1 MLLTHHRHFLAI
13 VVLYRSQLVRRCP
26 MRLLPIVVAALL
38 AQITAVLAQSFV
50 PPRPTPDTLRNEA
63 RVQVNVNFLIAGPA
77 NDSAESQQAQEN
89 ARRSLYERAGR
100 ECELLKATLATECH
114 LQSVNV
120 SINRQPNRQTEG
132 IVATGNFTFRIT
144 PK

>member
-1 MLLTHHRHFLAI
+1 
-13 VVLYRSQLVRRCP
+13 

-38 AQITAVLAQSFV
+38 TQLTAAAAQSSAL
-50 PPRPTPDTLRNEA
+50 PRPTPDTLRNEA

-114 LQSVNV
+114 LQSINV
-120 SINRQPNRQTEG
+120 SINRQLNRQTEG
-132 IVATGNFTFRIT
+132 FVATGNFTFRIT

>member
-38 AQITAVLAQSFV
+38 AQITAVSAQSSV
-50 PPRPTPDTLRNEA
+50 PPRLTPDA
-63 RVQVNVNFLIAGPA
+63 PGKDVRVQISVNFFIPGPSD
-77 NDSAESQQAQEN
+77 DSEGSRQAQEN

-114 LQSVNV
+114 LQSINV
-120 SINRQPNRQTEG
+120 SINRQLNRQTEG
-132 IVATGNFTFRIT
+132 IVAAGNFTFRIT